1 MPKLDEIVSALG
13 FEFIGWIMTDSNCD
27 IAMDSRTIRKVI
39 FLNNFYLTFKG
50 CIFLR
55 TSYGYTSYWS

>member
-1 MPKLDEIVSALG
+1 MPKLDEIVNALG

-39 FLNNFYLTFKG
+39 FKIIFIKYLKAAYF
-50 CIFLR
+50 
-55 TSYGYTSYWS
+55 